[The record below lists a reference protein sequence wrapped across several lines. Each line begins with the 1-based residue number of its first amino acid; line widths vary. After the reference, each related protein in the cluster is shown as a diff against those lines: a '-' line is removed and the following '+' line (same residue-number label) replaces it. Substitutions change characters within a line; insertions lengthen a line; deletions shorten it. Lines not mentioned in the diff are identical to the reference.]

1 MANNLVT
8 LGLDMNATQKLM
20 SKQLRQVLKNL
31 SDTNAARVAVGLDS
45 SKSQMF
51 IQQQLDSI
59 SKNLQINVGTVKL
72 DTSSIKQ
79 QQNIINQQLKS
90 GINTTGLNVKV
101 PFQFDLS
108 DANAVKA
115 EINKIVA
122 DITNNKGQLVKYK
135 INVDDNGQATK
146 ALLTYRNELNEVTNA
161 TLKLKSVGKWYDAN
175 GMEHNIVKWS
185 EGQKTYLKILKPQ
198 QRLIIDRQNQIIR

>member
-1 MANNLVT
+1 MQHKTYVQAVET
-8 LGLDMNATQKLM
+8 G
-20 SKQLRQVLKNL
+20 VKNL

-108 DANAVKA
+108 DAK
-115 EINKIVA
+115 
-122 DITNNKGQLVKYK
+122 QLK
-135 INVDDNGQATK
+135 
-146 ALLTYRNELNEVTNA
+146 
-161 TLKLKSVGKWYDAN
+161 
-175 GMEHNIVKWS
+175 
-185 EGQKTYLKILKPQ
+185 
-198 QRLIIDRQNQIIR
+198 QRLIKLLQTSQIIKDN